1 MGEINMWQ
9 RSKVNRWR
17 QKGPEDYVCSDAQ
30 AQYRQ
35 RCYAIFDSDQMS
47 KYRSI
52 GIKEEVD
59 ALLNIESFKLI
70 NEPQRGFPLITT

>member
-1 MGEINMWQ
+1 MGEINIWQ
-9 RSKVNRWR
+9 RSKVNLWQ
-17 QKGPEDYVCSDAQ
+17 QKGPEDYVCPDAQ

-35 RCYAIFDSDQMS
+35 RCYAIFDNDQIS

-59 ALLNIESFKLI
+59 TLLNIDSFKLI
-70 NEPQRGFPLITT
+70 NEPPRGFPLITT